1 MDASPR
7 IKGSLPSMSYYFIS
21 GNIPDEFG
29 GLTTSLLLRSKL
41 FGELQQTPTNF
52 LTFGFDAKFREKE
65 EQFYR
70 DQKIDA
76 NYTSLINLYESYLS
90 DVTVG
95 KRTYSEKIDLST
107 LIKQK
112 QQSTL
117 IKKMTLLFGRS
128 LPEYE
133 LTPFDQSEAIQYVT
147 YPVEK
152 KREEYRKDGT
162 IATVSY
168 YQHNQD
174 TPYLVEYVNA
184 DQLIYLD
191 KTYTLDTQK
200 NEYTLSKINWYS
212 DEGNVIFNKES
223 DMRQHWIKSIQKA
236 SNEPKLFLVDSR
248 PQDRHILRLSKE
260 KNSYYA
266 TILHSKHYGKN
277 KSTLKQRFKELMANR
292 LNLDAIFFLT
302 KEQLND
308 FRLLT

>member
-152 KREEYRKDGT
+152 KE
-162 IATVSY
+162 
-168 YQHNQD
+168 
-174 TPYLVEYVNA
+174 
-184 DQLIYLD
+184 
-191 KTYTLDTQK
+191 
-200 NEYTLSKINWYS
+200 
-212 DEGNVIFNKES
+212 
-223 DMRQHWIKSIQKA
+223 KSIEKMAQSLLCLIINTIK
-236 SNEPKLFLVDSR
+236 
-248 PQDRHILRLSKE
+248 ILL
-260 KNSYYA
+260 
-266 TILHSKHYGKN
+266 I
-277 KSTLKQRFKELMANR
+277 
-292 LNLDAIFFLT
+292 
-302 KEQLND
+302 
-308 FRLLT
+308 

>member
-1 MDASPR
+1 M
-7 IKGSLPSMSYYFIS
+7 
-21 GNIPDEFG
+21 
-29 GLTTSLLLRSKL
+29 
-41 FGELQQTPTNF
+41 
-52 LTFGFDAKFREKE
+52 
-65 EQFYR
+65 
-70 DQKIDA
+70 
-76 NYTSLINLYESYLS
+76 
-90 DVTVG
+90 
-95 KRTYSEKIDLST
+95 
-107 LIKQK
+107 
-112 QQSTL
+112 
-117 IKKMTLLFGRS
+117 
-128 LPEYE
+128 
-133 LTPFDQSEAIQYVT
+133 
-147 YPVEK
+147 
-152 KREEYRKDGT
+152 
-162 IATVSY
+162 SY

-308 FRLLT
+308 FRLLAMCLSLTISSPLIHWGGRWMWMY